1 MEVPIGGFVIDLV
14 RDDLLIEIQTRSFSS
29 MKKKLRALLELG
41 LRVRVVHP
49 IAMEKWIVK
58 IDDGGTILDRRRSPK
73 RGVITDLFT
82 ELVSF
87 ADLLEH
93 PHLEIEVLL
102 TREEEL
108 RRHTPDRAWRRKGWV
123 VVERR
128 LLEVVQSHRVDDN
141 KALIGL
147 LPPDLGNEFTT
158 ADLAAGLGRSRRSA
172 QQMAYCL
179 ARAGAIVP
187 TGKIGNAITYRM
199 EESEA

>member
-1 MEVPIGGFVIDLV
+1 MSRKLGWFVGGGLLV
-14 RDDLLIEIQTRSFSS
+14 ALVLAGVVSNFASS
-29 MKKKLRALLELG
+29 SPDGLEYASREGCETVDENGEETL
-41 LRVRVVHP
+41 V
-49 IAMEKWIVK
+49 
-58 IDDGGTILDRRRSPK
+58 GTCM
-73 RGVITDLFT
+73 
-82 ELVSF
+82 
-87 ADLLEH
+87 AQ
-93 PHLEIEVLL
+93 
-102 TREEEL
+102 REEEL
-108 RRHTPDRAWRRKGWV
+108 RRHTPDRAWRRNGWV

-147 LPPDLGNEFTT
+147 LPHDLGNEFTT

-187 TGKIGNAITYRM
+187 TGKIGNAITYRI